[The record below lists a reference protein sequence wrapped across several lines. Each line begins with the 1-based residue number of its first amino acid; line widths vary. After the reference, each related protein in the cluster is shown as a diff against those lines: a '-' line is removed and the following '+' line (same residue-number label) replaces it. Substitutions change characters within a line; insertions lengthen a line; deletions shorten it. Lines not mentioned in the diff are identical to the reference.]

1 MESEKY
7 QADIGGLHLQS
18 EKHERQRPQL
28 FQGEYAQVL
37 RASQDDQGC
46 EMKEE
51 TEGPNGA
58 SREAEERR
66 EQREVS
72 AYRLEQVIDE
82 QGRSEITRGRDDV
95 GCDPQSKQGFVRQ
108 DVGRCGCGVAGYNK
122 PAANEHGEGPHHYGH
137 QPEGSGS
144 SGFETRRHSCNP
156 FVHLIASRRG
166 RHMNA
171 ATPNTT
177 TTIKKVSWSPFLSD
191 GRTDREEV
199 R

>member
-82 QGRSEITRGRDDV
+82 QGRSEIKLR
-95 GCDPQSKQGFVRQ
+95 SYAA
-108 DVGRCGCGVAGYNK
+108 RCV
-122 PAANEHGEGPHHYGH
+122 AANSRSCRHASAWFAGAGNVT
-137 QPEGSGS
+137 
-144 SGFETRRHSCNP
+144 TRVS
-156 FVHLIASRRG
+156 LIGTVCPAS
-166 RHMNA
+166 
-171 ATPNTT
+171 TT
-177 TTIKKVSWSPFLSD
+177 
-191 GRTDREEV
+191 
-199 R
+199 